1 MLSLLTESLSGL
13 SELLHKATRE
23 AVEATEKDL
32 KEKLAGNFQEATCTL
47 EAQVAELTQ
56 NIARLT
62 AEGSQRDR
70 QLEMAHQE
78 SKEGSILT
86 QKVLGEAA
94 KAQFPALFIAHLRN
108 TATGGAFTKYYS
120 SEDVNVLRSA
130 ADMAMSTSNDCCCH
144 YSALLGCGC
153 HYCCCSHYSVLR
165 VHSIGVS
172 STAAAAF
179 SFSRA
184 ATKSFEVDIAMSAA
198 LLSTLTS
205 SEE

>member
-94 KAQFPALFIAHLRN
+94 KRRRPNFRPSSSLTFATPRPAVLLRN
-108 TATGGAFTKYYS
+108 ITPQRMSMCSGVPPTWQCQLQMIAAATTQ
-120 SEDVNVLRSA
+120 
-130 ADMAMSTSNDCCCH
+130 H
-144 YSALLGCGC
+144 YSAAAAT
-153 HYCCCSHYSVLR
+153 
-165 VHSIGVS
+165 
-172 STAAAAF
+172 TAAAPTTRF
-179 SFSRA
+179 
-184 ATKSFEVDIAMSAA
+184 
-198 LLSTLTS
+198 
-205 SEE
+205 